1 MDTPNLGRHIFT
13 TQKKYGVVVFWF
25 LVLGIFNIFSLRDW
39 LNGNICRLY
48 AALAVWS
55 PAFYLLTDRLR
66 ARLYVYETGL
76 IYQMLSGCETIRF
89 TPDLQ
94 MYIKRIRERTFGM
107 DIASHVKVRLMQDGR
122 QTEIPFLDRDMEKL
136 IGVITDY
143 QRQTVLPAV
152 IRAFGLGKTL
162 DFGAI

>member
-39 LNGNICRLY
+39 LNGDICRLY

-55 PAFYLLTDRLR
+55 PAFYLLADRLR

-76 IYQMLSGCETIRF
+76 VYQMLSDCETIRF

-122 QTEIPFLDRDMEKL
+122 QT
-136 IGVITDY
+136 
-143 QRQTVLPAV
+143 VLPAV

-162 DFGAI
+162 DFGAIKVNNREIILK